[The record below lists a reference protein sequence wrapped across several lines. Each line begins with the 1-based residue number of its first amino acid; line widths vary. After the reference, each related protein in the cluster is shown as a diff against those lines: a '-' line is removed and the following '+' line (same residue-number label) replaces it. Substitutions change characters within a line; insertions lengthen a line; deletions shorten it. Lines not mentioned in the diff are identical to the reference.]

1 MPLKHPESADGVPRL
16 YWPAVVCLG
25 ALLLMTGAALLPPIP
40 LFEGQHGAMLA
51 FHLLLETF
59 SVVVSVLVVIMAWHR
74 FDQSSDYASNTLIF
88 GFSVVAGTDLIHAL
102 TYAGMPALLTENST
116 AKAIFFWLAGRSF
129 ELLTVALVAARVAL
143 PGWRGSWLTFG
154 LLASY
159 ALFVA
164 GTWFLELFPVTFV
177 PGVGVTPFKAG
188 FEYALCVGNLAV
200 AGWLFWQCR
209 RAREPR
215 TLYLACAC
223 FVMGIGELAFTNYT
237 TASDFMNMF
246 GHLYKIAAY
255 AFVYRATFVV
265 GLREPYHLLQRSEH
279 ALRERERELDT
290 ILSNVPADIARID
303 RDLRFRYVNPMHE
316 LHLGRAARDIVG
328 RSVDEVMPPQLAGQM
343 RPRLAEA
350 LQGQR
355 VEFDCHF
362 TGNDGNAVHLSSTLV
377 PEHSADGG
385 IDSVVLILNDTTER
399 ERAQR
404 RVLDSLREVGELKA
418 ALDAHAIV
426 AETDARGVITRV
438 NDKFCEISQYA
449 REELVGRSHR
459 VINSGTHVPGFFADM
474 WKTISSGL
482 VWHGDICNRAKDGS
496 LYWVHT
502 TIVPLVDADGVPQR
516 YIAIRADITT
526 RKKAEQE
533 AQRLAFHDELTGLP
547 NRRLMNDRLD
557 QAIAGAVRDA
567 QHGALLLM
575 DLDNF
580 KEINDT
586 LGHAQ
591 GDALLQQMSA
601 RLRGCVRDTD
611 TVARLGGDE
620 FVVILGNLGVD
631 LQAASLRVGEIGEK
645 LREALA
651 AECDLGGQ
659 MVSSTA
665 SIGAVLFNCA
675 EDRADELLKQAD
687 MALYKAKE
695 SGRNRLSFFDPAL
708 QENTT
713 ARALLLRDLRGALER
728 GELRLHYQPVTDAE
742 RRITGV
748 EALVRWQHPVR
759 GMVSPAAFIPLQ
771 PHPAYRPVGAGNRL
785 RPAARLGRRPA
796 ADAVDDRGERERA
809 AVPRIRLR
817 RTGRAGAG
825 RQRRR
830 SAPAAPRTDRK
841 HAAPRP
847 RPDAGHHAH
856 IAATRRALRA
866 GRLRHR
872 LFLARLPEEAA
883 ARSAQDRQELR
894 RRSAGRPALGRHR
907 AHHPVAGR
915 QPRPDRGG
923 RGRRNRDPDGLPVG
937 ARLRGLPGLPAEQT
951 AAGGTTAGLHRR
963 RAGTGLNAAGRP
975 PGPRFCLHNWPPTP
989 AAA

>member
-1 MPLKHPESADGVPRL
+1 MPLTRQESAHGASSLRP
-16 YWPAVVCLG
+16 PAAICLT
-25 ALLLMTGAALLPPIP
+25 ALLLLIGAAMLPPIP
-40 LFEGQHGAMLA
+40 LFEGRHGAMLA

-59 SVVVSVLVVIMAWHR
+59 SVVVSALVVIMAWHR
-74 FDQSSDYASNTLIF
+74 FDRSGDHASNVLIF

-102 TYAGMPALLTENST
+102 TYAGMPALLTESST

-129 ELLTVALVAARVAL
+129 ELLTVALVAARIAL
-143 PGWRGSWLTFG
+143 PGSRGGWLGFG
-154 LLASY
+154 LLATG

-164 GTWFLELFPVTFV
+164 GTWFLDLFPVTFV
-177 PGVGVTPFKAG
+177 PGVGVTAFKAG
-188 FEYALCVGNLAV
+188 FEYVLCIGNLAV
-200 AGWLFWQCR
+200 AGWLFWQNR
-209 RAREPR
+209 VAPDPR
-215 TLYLACAC
+215 THYLACAC

-255 AFVYRATFVV
+255 TFVYRATFVI
-265 GLREPYHLLQRSEH
+265 GLREPYELLQRSEQS
-279 ALRERERELDT
+279 LRERERELDT

-303 RDLRFRYVNPMHE
+303 RDLRFRYVNPMHA
-316 LHLGRAARDIVG
+316 LHLGQAASDIVG
-328 RSVDEVMPPQLAGQM
+328 RTVDAVMPPQLAGQM

-355 VEFDCHF
+355 VEFDCNF
-362 TGNDGNAVHLSSTLV
+362 TGHDGNAVHLSSTLV
-377 PEHSADGG
+377 PERSADGG

-459 VINSGTHVPGFFADM
+459 VINSGTHAPGFFADM

-526 RKKAEQE
+526 RKKAEHE

-547 NRRLMNDRLD
+547 NRRLMNSRLD
-557 QAIAGAVRDA
+557 QAIAGSVRDG

-601 RLRGCVRDTD
+601 RLRSCVRDTD

-620 FVVILGNLGVD
+620 FVVILGNLGID
-631 LQAASLRVGEIGEK
+631 LQAASLRVGEIGDK
-645 LREALA
+645 LRDALA
-651 AECDLGGQ
+651 GECDLGGQ

-695 SGRNRLSFFDPAL
+695 SGRNRLSFFDPTL

-713 ARALLLRDLRGALER
+713 ARAQLLRDLRGALER

-759 GMVSPAAFIPLQ
+759 GMVSPAAFIPLAEQ
-771 PHPAYRPVGAGNRL
+771 SNHILPIGQWVLDTACTQLRAWADDPLRVHWTIAVNVSERQFHESGFVGRVEQALADSGADPRRLRLELTESMLHRDLDMTLATMRTLQQRGVRFALDDFGTGYSSLAYLKKLPLDQLKIDKSFVDEVLSDPHSAAIVRTILSLAGNL
-785 RPAARLGRRPA
+785 GLNVVAEGVETEAQMAFLSAHGCDAFQGYLLSRPLPVEQLPHCITA
-796 ADAVDDRGERERA
+796 
-809 AVPRIRLR
+809 
-817 RTGRAGAG
+817 
-825 RQRRR
+825 
-830 SAPAAPRTDRK
+830 APA
-841 HAAPRP
+841 
-847 RPDAGHHAH
+847 
-856 IAATRRALRA
+856 L
-866 GRLRHR
+866 
-872 LFLARLPEEAA
+872 
-883 ARSAQDRQELR
+883 
-894 RRSAGRPALGRHR
+894 
-907 AHHPVAGR
+907 V
-915 QPRPDRGG
+915 
-923 RGRRNRDPDGLPVG
+923 
-937 ARLRGLPGLPAEQT
+937 
-951 AAGGTTAGLHRR
+951 
-963 RAGTGLNAAGRP
+963 
-975 PGPRFCLHNWPPTP
+975 
-989 AAA
+989 